1 MIYNNNNFYEEI
13 DGKSAQDYIK
23 NLDYSIDNSKDR
35 IKYIEERLGVKHTW
49 FEESN
54 RNYIDTFYNTLT
66 KRNENIITRVKYQE
80 KKQFND
86 KFWEN
91 IFEQTSDSPLD
102 KDGVYYV
109 TIDGE
114 EVVMDYNRFITWCGY
129 NQINPIEYINVK
141 NPFSNSNGTWEY
153 THHNTSK
160 IKLILNKDDSIYS
173 TSNIAKTLEIMG
185 SYILSVDDKPKE
197 TKIRIYNS
205 KELFNR
211 ACQEEALL
219 NKIAPANGG
228 NINSN
233 TSNKDGFLEDN
244 SFAFFQLPKNYKK
257 IKDIKVKPKDIKK
270 YPIIKTYSDTYEWYK
285 AKYKELGHKQLSK
298 EELKLKRM
306 VRKNLNALKNDMTD
320 VKNSIERPI
329 IWKAP
334 LADTGS
340 PEWDYLDMFDKSHV
354 KELLK
359 IQKGNDLQDDLTC
372 IVMDLNNII
381 SKIEFTTVQK
391 DILNLYRKDKSLEFI
406 SNLMNIT
413 PQAINNQINKI
424 VNKIID
430 AYEKNYEEN
439 YYYISVCK
447 GKYKKCSRCGK
458 IKLLSRF
465 DKNGKKGYRSNC
477 KNCN

>member
-1 MIYNNNNFYEEI
+1 
-13 DGKSAQDYIK
+13 
-23 NLDYSIDNSKDR
+23 
-35 IKYIEERLGVKHTW
+35 
-49 FEESN
+49 
-54 RNYIDTFYNTLT
+54 
-66 KRNENIITRVKYQE
+66 
-80 KKQFND
+80 
-86 KFWEN
+86 
-91 IFEQTSDSPLD
+91 
-102 KDGVYYV
+102 
-109 TIDGE
+109 
-114 EVVMDYNRFITWCGY
+114 
-129 NQINPIEYINVK
+129 
-141 NPFSNSNGTWEY
+141 
-153 THHNTSK
+153 
-160 IKLILNKDDSIYS
+160 
-173 TSNIAKTLEIMG
+173 
-185 SYILSVDDKPKE
+185 
-197 TKIRIYNS
+197 
-205 KELFNR
+205 
-211 ACQEEALL
+211 
-219 NKIAPANGG
+219 
-228 NINSN
+228 
-233 TSNKDGFLEDN
+233 
-244 SFAFFQLPKNYKK
+244 
-257 IKDIKVKPKDIKK
+257 
-270 YPIIKTYSDTYEWYK
+270 
-285 AKYKELGHKQLSK
+285 
-298 EELKLKRM
+298 M

-334 LADTGS
+334 LADAGS